1 LSNLMR
7 YLLESAKKKVVYL
20 EEECSF
26 IKDYISLEK
35 MRYSN
40 NCEIKLDI
48 TGDIESKSIAP
59 MLLIPFVENSF
70 KHGASAKAYE
80 AYVYIELKIENKKLF
95 FEVKNSR
102 KKSLT
107 EEQQTRS
114 SGLENIRR
122 RLQLLYPDKHKLK
135 INEPEGAF
143 EVSLEVEL

>member
-1 LSNLMR
+1 
-7 YLLESAKKKVVYL
+7 
-20 EEECSF
+20 
-26 IKDYISLEK
+26 
-35 MRYSN
+35 
-40 NCEIKLDI
+40 KLDI
-48 TGDIESKSIAP
+48 TGDIENKSIAP

-80 AYVYIELKIENKKLF
+80 AYVYIELKIESKKLR

-102 KKSLT
+102 KSSLT